1 MRRIIKEKQPFEQSY
16 KTLDEARAILSQT
29 DQTYKIE
36 YAQELIESGRAGD
49 EGLGFYVNGP
59 FTDLCEGPHLEHTG
73 EVPKACF
80 KLDRISGSYWRG
92 SEKNPMLTRIYGLA
106 FESKADLTDYIERR
120 KLAMER
126 DHRKLGQELDLFSF
140 HEIVGSGLP
149 LFHPKGGVIKV
160 TKSFLML
167 VIYAVA
173 MTYLGFVITT
183 PFATAAFIYD
193 LKGNSEVKP
202 VSTVIISVVVTAVLY
217 AMFVFAFQIKLPAG
231 VLFGG

>member
-1 MRRIIKEKQPFEQSY
+1 MKMRH
-16 KTLDEARAILSQT
+16 DM
-29 DQTYKIE
+29 
-36 YAQELIESGRAGD
+36 
-49 EGLGFYVNGP
+49 V
-59 FTDLCEGPHLEHTG
+59 TG
-73 EVPKACF
+73 
-80 KLDRISGSYWRG
+80 
-92 SEKNPMLTRIYGLA
+92 
-106 FESKADLTDYIERR
+106 
-120 KLAMER
+120 
-126 DHRKLGQELDLFSF
+126 
-140 HEIVGSGLP
+140 IVGLLTCIFFFIMTQQVRQPANLLEPGPRLLP
-149 LFHPKGGVIKV
+149 YVAIFLIGISSIALIVKGYKEREIAEKPYFPKGGVIKV

-193 LKGNSEVKP
+193 LKGNSEAKP

>member
-1 MRRIIKEKQPFEQSY
+1 MKMRH
-16 KTLDEARAILSQT
+16 DM
-29 DQTYKIE
+29 
-36 YAQELIESGRAGD
+36 
-49 EGLGFYVNGP
+49 V
-59 FTDLCEGPHLEHTG
+59 TG
-73 EVPKACF
+73 
-80 KLDRISGSYWRG
+80 
-92 SEKNPMLTRIYGLA
+92 
-106 FESKADLTDYIERR
+106 
-120 KLAMER
+120 
-126 DHRKLGQELDLFSF
+126 
-140 HEIVGSGLP
+140 IVGLLTCMFFFIMTQQVRQPANLLEPGPRLLP
-149 LFHPKGGVIKV
+149 YVAIFLIGISSIALIVKGYKERESAEKPYFPKGGVIKV

>member
-1 MRRIIKEKQPFEQSY
+1 MKMRH
-16 KTLDEARAILSQT
+16 DM
-29 DQTYKIE
+29 
-36 YAQELIESGRAGD
+36 
-49 EGLGFYVNGP
+49 V
-59 FTDLCEGPHLEHTG
+59 TG
-73 EVPKACF
+73 
-80 KLDRISGSYWRG
+80 
-92 SEKNPMLTRIYGLA
+92 
-106 FESKADLTDYIERR
+106 
-120 KLAMER
+120 
-126 DHRKLGQELDLFSF
+126 
-140 HEIVGSGLP
+140 IVGLLTGIFFFIMTQQFRQPANLLEPGPRLLP
-149 LFHPKGGVIKV
+149 YVAIFLIGISSIALIVKGYKEREIAEKPYFPKGGVIKV

>member
-1 MRRIIKEKQPFEQSY
+1 MKMRH
-16 KTLDEARAILSQT
+16 DM
-29 DQTYKIE
+29 
-36 YAQELIESGRAGD
+36 
-49 EGLGFYVNGP
+49 V
-59 FTDLCEGPHLEHTG
+59 TG
-73 EVPKACF
+73 
-80 KLDRISGSYWRG
+80 
-92 SEKNPMLTRIYGLA
+92 
-106 FESKADLTDYIERR
+106 
-120 KLAMER
+120 
-126 DHRKLGQELDLFSF
+126 
-140 HEIVGSGLP
+140 IVGLLTCIFFFIMTQQVRQPANLLEPGPRLLP
-149 LFHPKGGVIKV
+149 YVAIFLIGISSIALIVKGYKEREIAEKPYFPKGGVIKV

-193 LKGNSEVKP
+193 LKGNSEVRP

>member
-1 MRRIIKEKQPFEQSY
+1 MKMRH
-16 KTLDEARAILSQT
+16 DM
-29 DQTYKIE
+29 
-36 YAQELIESGRAGD
+36 
-49 EGLGFYVNGP
+49 V
-59 FTDLCEGPHLEHTG
+59 TG
-73 EVPKACF
+73 
-80 KLDRISGSYWRG
+80 
-92 SEKNPMLTRIYGLA
+92 
-106 FESKADLTDYIERR
+106 
-120 KLAMER
+120 
-126 DHRKLGQELDLFSF
+126 
-140 HEIVGSGLP
+140 IVGLLTCIFFFIMTQQVRQPANLLEPGPRLLP
-149 LFHPKGGVIKV
+149 YVAIFLIGISSIALIVKGYKEREIAEKPYFPKGGVIKV

-217 AMFVFAFQIKLPAG
+217 AIFVFAFQIKLPAG

>member
-1 MRRIIKEKQPFEQSY
+1 MKLRH
-16 KTLDEARAILSQT
+16 DM
-29 DQTYKIE
+29 
-36 YAQELIESGRAGD
+36 
-49 EGLGFYVNGP
+49 V
-59 FTDLCEGPHLEHTG
+59 TG
-73 EVPKACF
+73 
-80 KLDRISGSYWRG
+80 
-92 SEKNPMLTRIYGLA
+92 
-106 FESKADLTDYIERR
+106 
-120 KLAMER
+120 
-126 DHRKLGQELDLFSF
+126 
-140 HEIVGSGLP
+140 IVGLLTCIFFFIMTQQVRQPANLLEPGPRLLP
-149 LFHPKGGVIKV
+149 YVAIFLIGISSIALIVKGYKEREIAEKPYFPKGGVIKV

>member
-1 MRRIIKEKQPFEQSY
+1 MKMRH
-16 KTLDEARAILSQT
+16 DM
-29 DQTYKIE
+29 
-36 YAQELIESGRAGD
+36 
-49 EGLGFYVNGP
+49 V
-59 FTDLCEGPHLEHTG
+59 TG
-73 EVPKACF
+73 
-80 KLDRISGSYWRG
+80 
-92 SEKNPMLTRIYGLA
+92 
-106 FESKADLTDYIERR
+106 
-120 KLAMER
+120 
-126 DHRKLGQELDLFSF
+126 
-140 HEIVGSGLP
+140 IVGLLTCIFFFIMTQQVRQPANLLEPGPRLLP
-149 LFHPKGGVIKV
+149 YVAIFLIGISSIALIVKGYKEREIAEKPYFPKGGVIKV

-183 PFATAAFIYD
+183 PFATDAFIYD

>member
-1 MRRIIKEKQPFEQSY
+1 MKMRH
-16 KTLDEARAILSQT
+16 DM
-29 DQTYKIE
+29 
-36 YAQELIESGRAGD
+36 
-49 EGLGFYVNGP
+49 V
-59 FTDLCEGPHLEHTG
+59 TG
-73 EVPKACF
+73 
-80 KLDRISGSYWRG
+80 
-92 SEKNPMLTRIYGLA
+92 
-106 FESKADLTDYIERR
+106 
-120 KLAMER
+120 
-126 DHRKLGQELDLFSF
+126 
-140 HEIVGSGLP
+140 IVGLLTCIFFFIMTQQVRQPANLLEPGPRLLSYVAIFLIGISSIALIVKGYKEREIAEKP
-149 LFHPKGGVIKV
+149 YFPKGGVIKV

>member
-1 MRRIIKEKQPFEQSY
+1 MKMRH
-16 KTLDEARAILSQT
+16 DM
-29 DQTYKIE
+29 
-36 YAQELIESGRAGD
+36 
-49 EGLGFYVNGP
+49 V
-59 FTDLCEGPHLEHTG
+59 TG
-73 EVPKACF
+73 
-80 KLDRISGSYWRG
+80 
-92 SEKNPMLTRIYGLA
+92 
-106 FESKADLTDYIERR
+106 
-120 KLAMER
+120 
-126 DHRKLGQELDLFSF
+126 
-140 HEIVGSGLP
+140 IVGLLTCIFFFIMTQQVRQPANLLEPGPRLLP
-149 LFHPKGGVIKV
+149 YVAIFLIGISSIALIVKGYKEREIAEKPYFPKGGVIKV

-217 AMFVFAFQIKLPAG
+217 VMFVFAFQIKLPAG

>member
-1 MRRIIKEKQPFEQSY
+1 MKMRH
-16 KTLDEARAILSQT
+16 DM
-29 DQTYKIE
+29 
-36 YAQELIESGRAGD
+36 
-49 EGLGFYVNGP
+49 V
-59 FTDLCEGPHLEHTG
+59 TG
-73 EVPKACF
+73 
-80 KLDRISGSYWRG
+80 
-92 SEKNPMLTRIYGLA
+92 
-106 FESKADLTDYIERR
+106 
-120 KLAMER
+120 
-126 DHRKLGQELDLFSF
+126 
-140 HEIVGSGLP
+140 IVGLLTCIFFFIMTQQVRQPANLLEPGPRLLP
-149 LFHPKGGVIKV
+149 YVAIFLIGISSIALIVKGYKEREIAEKTYFPKGGVIKV

>member
-1 MRRIIKEKQPFEQSY
+1 MKMRH
-16 KTLDEARAILSQT
+16 DM
-29 DQTYKIE
+29 
-36 YAQELIESGRAGD
+36 
-49 EGLGFYVNGP
+49 V
-59 FTDLCEGPHLEHTG
+59 TG
-73 EVPKACF
+73 
-80 KLDRISGSYWRG
+80 
-92 SEKNPMLTRIYGLA
+92 
-106 FESKADLTDYIERR
+106 
-120 KLAMER
+120 
-126 DHRKLGQELDLFSF
+126 
-140 HEIVGSGLP
+140 IVGLLTCIFFFIMTQQVRQPANLLEPGPRLLP
-149 LFHPKGGVIKV
+149 YVAIFLIGISSIALIVKGYKEREIAEKPYFPKGGMIKV

-193 LKGNSEVKP
+193 LKGNSEVRP

>member
-1 MRRIIKEKQPFEQSY
+1 MKMRH
-16 KTLDEARAILSQT
+16 DM
-29 DQTYKIE
+29 
-36 YAQELIESGRAGD
+36 
-49 EGLGFYVNGP
+49 V
-59 FTDLCEGPHLEHTG
+59 TG
-73 EVPKACF
+73 
-80 KLDRISGSYWRG
+80 
-92 SEKNPMLTRIYGLA
+92 
-106 FESKADLTDYIERR
+106 
-120 KLAMER
+120 
-126 DHRKLGQELDLFSF
+126 
-140 HEIVGSGLP
+140 IVGLLTCIFFFIMTQQVRQPANLLEPGPRLLP
-149 LFHPKGGVIKV
+149 YVAIFLIGISSIALIVKGYKEREIAEKPYFPKGGVIKV

-173 MTYLGFVITT
+173 MPYLGFVITT

>member
-1 MRRIIKEKQPFEQSY
+1 MKMRHDMVTGIIGLLTCIFFFIMTQQVRQPANLLEPGPRLLPYVAIFLIGISSIALIVKGYKEREI
-16 KTLDEARAILSQT
+16 A
-29 DQTYKIE
+29 
-36 YAQELIESGRAGD
+36 
-49 EGLGFYVNGP
+49 
-59 FTDLCEGPHLEHTG
+59 
-73 EVPKACF
+73 
-80 KLDRISGSYWRG
+80 
-92 SEKNPMLTRIYGLA
+92 EKPY
-106 FESKADLTDYIERR
+106 F
-120 KLAMER
+120 
-126 DHRKLGQELDLFSF
+126 
-140 HEIVGSGLP
+140 
-149 LFHPKGGVIKV
+149 PKGGVIKV

>member
-1 MRRIIKEKQPFEQSY
+1 MKMRH
-16 KTLDEARAILSQT
+16 DM
-29 DQTYKIE
+29 
-36 YAQELIESGRAGD
+36 
-49 EGLGFYVNGP
+49 V
-59 FTDLCEGPHLEHTG
+59 TG
-73 EVPKACF
+73 
-80 KLDRISGSYWRG
+80 
-92 SEKNPMLTRIYGLA
+92 
-106 FESKADLTDYIERR
+106 
-120 KLAMER
+120 
-126 DHRKLGQELDLFSF
+126 
-140 HEIVGSGLP
+140 IVGLLTCIFFFIMTQQVRQPANLLEPGPRLLP
-149 LFHPKGGVIKV
+149 YAAIFLIGISSIALIVKGYKEREIAEKPYFPKGGVIKV

>member
-1 MRRIIKEKQPFEQSY
+1 MKMRH
-16 KTLDEARAILSQT
+16 DM
-29 DQTYKIE
+29 
-36 YAQELIESGRAGD
+36 
-49 EGLGFYVNGP
+49 V
-59 FTDLCEGPHLEHTG
+59 TG
-73 EVPKACF
+73 
-80 KLDRISGSYWRG
+80 
-92 SEKNPMLTRIYGLA
+92 
-106 FESKADLTDYIERR
+106 
-120 KLAMER
+120 
-126 DHRKLGQELDLFSF
+126 
-140 HEIVGSGLP
+140 IVGLLTCIFFFIMTQQVRQPANLLEPGPLLLP
-149 LFHPKGGVIKV
+149 YVAIFLIGISSIALIVKGYKEREIAEKPYFPKGGVIKV

>member
-1 MRRIIKEKQPFEQSY
+1 MKMRH
-16 KTLDEARAILSQT
+16 DM
-29 DQTYKIE
+29 
-36 YAQELIESGRAGD
+36 
-49 EGLGFYVNGP
+49 V
-59 FTDLCEGPHLEHTG
+59 TG
-73 EVPKACF
+73 
-80 KLDRISGSYWRG
+80 
-92 SEKNPMLTRIYGLA
+92 
-106 FESKADLTDYIERR
+106 
-120 KLAMER
+120 
-126 DHRKLGQELDLFSF
+126 
-140 HEIVGSGLP
+140 IVGLLTCIFFFIMTQQVHQPANLLEPGPRLLP
-149 LFHPKGGVIKV
+149 YVAIFLIGISSIALIVKGYKEREIAEKPYFPKGGVIKV

>member
-1 MRRIIKEKQPFEQSY
+1 MKMRH
-16 KTLDEARAILSQT
+16 DM
-29 DQTYKIE
+29 
-36 YAQELIESGRAGD
+36 
-49 EGLGFYVNGP
+49 V
-59 FTDLCEGPHLEHTG
+59 TG
-73 EVPKACF
+73 
-80 KLDRISGSYWRG
+80 
-92 SEKNPMLTRIYGLA
+92 
-106 FESKADLTDYIERR
+106 
-120 KLAMER
+120 
-126 DHRKLGQELDLFSF
+126 
-140 HEIVGSGLP
+140 IVGLLTCIFFFIMTQQVRQPANLLEPGPRLLP
-149 LFHPKGGVIKV
+149 YVAIFLIGISSIALIVKGYKEREIAEKPYFPKGGVIKV

-231 VLFGG
+231 VLFGV

>member
-1 MRRIIKEKQPFEQSY
+1 MKMRH
-16 KTLDEARAILSQT
+16 DM
-29 DQTYKIE
+29 
-36 YAQELIESGRAGD
+36 
-49 EGLGFYVNGP
+49 V
-59 FTDLCEGPHLEHTG
+59 TG
-73 EVPKACF
+73 
-80 KLDRISGSYWRG
+80 
-92 SEKNPMLTRIYGLA
+92 
-106 FESKADLTDYIERR
+106 
-120 KLAMER
+120 
-126 DHRKLGQELDLFSF
+126 
-140 HEIVGSGLP
+140 IVGLLTCIFFFIMTQQVRQPANLLEPGPRLLP
-149 LFHPKGGVIKV
+149 YVAIFLIGINSIALIVKGYKEREIAEKPYFPKGGVIKV

>member
-1 MRRIIKEKQPFEQSY
+1 MKMRH
-16 KTLDEARAILSQT
+16 DM
-29 DQTYKIE
+29 
-36 YAQELIESGRAGD
+36 
-49 EGLGFYVNGP
+49 V
-59 FTDLCEGPHLEHTG
+59 TG
-73 EVPKACF
+73 
-80 KLDRISGSYWRG
+80 
-92 SEKNPMLTRIYGLA
+92 
-106 FESKADLTDYIERR
+106 
-120 KLAMER
+120 
-126 DHRKLGQELDLFSF
+126 
-140 HEIVGSGLP
+140 IVGLLTCIFFFIMTQQVRQPANLLEPGPLP
-149 LFHPKGGVIKV
+149 YVAIFLIGISSIALIVKGYKEREIAEKPYFPKGGVIKV

>member
-1 MRRIIKEKQPFEQSY
+1 MKMRH
-16 KTLDEARAILSQT
+16 AM
-29 DQTYKIE
+29 
-36 YAQELIESGRAGD
+36 
-49 EGLGFYVNGP
+49 V
-59 FTDLCEGPHLEHTG
+59 TG
-73 EVPKACF
+73 
-80 KLDRISGSYWRG
+80 
-92 SEKNPMLTRIYGLA
+92 
-106 FESKADLTDYIERR
+106 
-120 KLAMER
+120 
-126 DHRKLGQELDLFSF
+126 
-140 HEIVGSGLP
+140 IVGLLTCIFFFIMTQQVRQPANLLEPGPRLLP
-149 LFHPKGGVIKV
+149 YVAIFLIGISSIALIVKGYKEREIAEKPYFPKGGVIKV

>member
-1 MRRIIKEKQPFEQSY
+1 MKMRH
-16 KTLDEARAILSQT
+16 DM
-29 DQTYKIE
+29 
-36 YAQELIESGRAGD
+36 
-49 EGLGFYVNGP
+49 V
-59 FTDLCEGPHLEHTG
+59 TG
-73 EVPKACF
+73 
-80 KLDRISGSYWRG
+80 
-92 SEKNPMLTRIYGLA
+92 
-106 FESKADLTDYIERR
+106 
-120 KLAMER
+120 
-126 DHRKLGQELDLFSF
+126 
-140 HEIVGSGLP
+140 IVGLLTCIFFFIMTQQVRQPANLLEPGPRLLP
-149 LFHPKGGVIKV
+149 YVAIFLIGISSIALIVKGYKEREIAEKPYFPKGGVIKV

-202 VSTVIISVVVTAVLY
+202 VSTVIISVVVAAVLY

>member
-1 MRRIIKEKQPFEQSY
+1 MKMRH
-16 KTLDEARAILSQT
+16 DM
-29 DQTYKIE
+29 
-36 YAQELIESGRAGD
+36 
-49 EGLGFYVNGP
+49 V
-59 FTDLCEGPHLEHTG
+59 TG
-73 EVPKACF
+73 
-80 KLDRISGSYWRG
+80 
-92 SEKNPMLTRIYGLA
+92 
-106 FESKADLTDYIERR
+106 
-120 KLAMER
+120 
-126 DHRKLGQELDLFSF
+126 
-140 HEIVGSGLP
+140 IVGLLTCIFFFIMTQQARQPANLLEPGPRLLP
-149 LFHPKGGVIKV
+149 YVAIFLIGISSIALIVKGYKEREIAEKPYFPKGGVIKV

>member
-1 MRRIIKEKQPFEQSY
+1 MKMRH
-16 KTLDEARAILSQT
+16 DM
-29 DQTYKIE
+29 
-36 YAQELIESGRAGD
+36 
-49 EGLGFYVNGP
+49 V
-59 FTDLCEGPHLEHTG
+59 TG
-73 EVPKACF
+73 
-80 KLDRISGSYWRG
+80 
-92 SEKNPMLTRIYGLA
+92 
-106 FESKADLTDYIERR
+106 
-120 KLAMER
+120 
-126 DHRKLGQELDLFSF
+126 
-140 HEIVGSGLP
+140 IVGLLTCIFFFIMTQQVRQPANLLEPGPRLLP
-149 LFHPKGGVIKV
+149 YVAIFLIGISSIALIVKGYKEREIAEKPYFLKGGVIKV

>member
-1 MRRIIKEKQPFEQSY
+1 MKMRHDMVTGVVGLLTCIFFFIMTQQVRQPANLLEPGPRLLPYVAIFLIGISSIALIVKGYKEREI
-16 KTLDEARAILSQT
+16 A
-29 DQTYKIE
+29 
-36 YAQELIESGRAGD
+36 
-49 EGLGFYVNGP
+49 
-59 FTDLCEGPHLEHTG
+59 
-73 EVPKACF
+73 
-80 KLDRISGSYWRG
+80 
-92 SEKNPMLTRIYGLA
+92 EKPY
-106 FESKADLTDYIERR
+106 F
-120 KLAMER
+120 
-126 DHRKLGQELDLFSF
+126 
-140 HEIVGSGLP
+140 
-149 LFHPKGGVIKV
+149 PKGGVIKV

>member
-1 MRRIIKEKQPFEQSY
+1 MKMRH
-16 KTLDEARAILSQT
+16 DM
-29 DQTYKIE
+29 
-36 YAQELIESGRAGD
+36 
-49 EGLGFYVNGP
+49 V
-59 FTDLCEGPHLEHTG
+59 TG
-73 EVPKACF
+73 
-80 KLDRISGSYWRG
+80 
-92 SEKNPMLTRIYGLA
+92 
-106 FESKADLTDYIERR
+106 
-120 KLAMER
+120 
-126 DHRKLGQELDLFSF
+126 
-140 HEIVGSGLP
+140 IVGLLTCIFFFIMTQQVRQPANLLEPGPRLLP
-149 LFHPKGGVIKV
+149 YVAIFLIGISSIALIVKGYKEREIAEKPYFPKGGVIKV

-193 LKGNSEVKP
+193 LKGNSDVKP